1 VLTLIAVLVALVPVV
16 ALLALFAWAGR
27 RERRKA
33 DVRARQIALTDAI
46 YQRLGAVAAP
56 VVRRDRWDWQVHI
69 AVPFEHRATTDA
81 VLASVRAA
89 FAPGVGEAGA
99 LEIIFTRQVAPD
111 PTAEL
116 GHDKEL
122 SSSR

>member
-1 VLTLIAVLVALVPVV
+1 VLTLSAVLVALVPIV
-16 ALLALFAWAGR
+16 AMLTLLAWASR
-27 RERRKA
+27 RERRQA

-46 YQRLGAVAAP
+46 HERLGAVAAP
-56 VVRRDRWDWQVHI
+56 VVRRSRRGWQVHI

-81 VLASVRAA
+81 VLASVREA

-99 LEIIFTRQVAPD
+99 LEIIFTRQIAPD
-111 PTAEL
+111 STAEL
-116 GHDKEL
+116 GHDTEL